1 MESCASFRARRN
13 SRSPLPTALPASG
26 SRRAP
31 NTSSTTS
38 SRMRISPPLRLPSI
52 SPPLLVETLR
62 LTARGEGRG
71 GGGGRSGARRGR
83 LVARV
88 LQAALELL
96 DPLTQ
101 RRADL
106 RDPLRA
112 EHQHQHEQQ
121 DQDVT
126 ERQVP
131 KHTCLAS
138 EDRSGE
144 EVGDHYAHERQQRHV
159 EPDRT
164 ERDRHRSEE
173 HTSELQSL
181 AYLVCRLLLE
191 KKKRNQVQ
199 QGVRT

>member
-1 MESCASFRARRN
+1 
-13 SRSPLPTALPASG
+13 
-26 SRRAP
+26 
-31 NTSSTTS
+31 
-38 SRMRISPPLRLPSI
+38 MRISPPLRLPSI
-52 SPPLLVETLR
+52 SPALLGETLR
-62 LTARGEGRG
+62 RSARGGGRG

-83 LVARV
+83 FVARV

-112 EHQHQHEQQ
+112 EDEHQHEQQ
-121 DQDVT
+121 DQDVA

-144 EVGDHYAHERQQRHV
+144 ENRKSVV
-159 EPDRT
+159 
-164 ERDRHRSEE
+164 
-173 HTSELQSL
+173 
-181 AYLVCRLLLE
+181 
-191 KKKRNQVQ
+191 
-199 QGVRT
+199 

>member
-26 SRRAP
+26 SRPAP

-38 SRMRISPPLRLPSI
+38 SRMRISPPLKLPSI
-52 SPPLLVETLR
+52 APPLPLLVETLG

-71 GGGGRSGARRGR
+71 AGGGRCGARRGR
-83 LVARV
+83 LVARGV

-96 DPLTQ
+96 DPLSQ

-112 EHQHQHEQQ
+112 EHEHQHEQQ
-121 DQDVT
+121 DQDVA

-131 KHTCLAS
+131 EHTCLAS

-144 EVGDHYAHERQQRHV
+144 EVG
-159 EPDRT
+159 
-164 ERDRHRSEE
+164 
-173 HTSELQSL
+173 
-181 AYLVCRLLLE
+181 
-191 KKKRNQVQ
+191 
-199 QGVRT
+199 